1 MEDGCGKVVCE
12 TEYGARVDTSKETG
26 EGDGEDVAIPE
37 VDPGD
42 PVDGKVDENGWGC
55 DNEGRAEGT
64 PESDGSSTGL
74 VLVSRTKVF
83 GILTVDV

>member
-1 MEDGCGKVVCE
+1 MAV
-12 TEYGARVDTSKETG
+12 S
-26 EGDGEDVAIPE
+26 E

-42 PVDGKVDENGWGC
+42 LVDVKVDENGWGC